1 MEVLKTTSPT
11 AEPVAPI
18 AVPLKTEPSSNTK
31 RAELAKSTSRL
42 RITMCLCSFLH
53 KPHKKREL
61 LITIHPVLRSLQL
74 IKPHSSA
81 ILAASEYEILANSG
95 EYTSLTENGKFIC
108 NNLLKYRLYHHFCAE
123 PPKVRLIAHLK
134 CNFSLTL

>member
-1 MEVLKTTSPT
+1 
-11 AEPVAPI
+11 
-18 AVPLKTEPSSNTK
+18 
-31 RAELAKSTSRL
+31 
-42 RITMCLCSFLH
+42 MCLCSFLH

-81 ILAASEYEILANSG
+81 ILAASEYEIQANSG